1 MPYEKKISRKNPGLI
16 ALSVD
21 DSGSMADPLPGT
33 TDPKHKWTDRYTGIV
48 FKDLLTRSSEML
60 GDSILIKPRY
70 FLHTVVYGGSPRVWG
85 EDCLDIEAVVQKF
98 TSDNNS
104 IGLGGKLGGTDE
116 AAAFQVTLDYLRKA
130 VQEERFRDSFPPIV
144 FHLTDGESQTDGR
157 QLAEQIKQLATSD
170 GNVLIVNAYIGTRTS
185 LNYRDPEDFPG
196 YVDAS
201 EAGPSPDNLRLFEMS
216 SVAPDT
222 IHRNLVDE
230 GIFPNLRPGSRLFFD
245 VRTRDM
251 LKHVIQIVGSIGSR
265 GAR

>member
-1 MPYEKKISRKNPGLI
+1 M
-16 ALSVD
+16 
-21 DSGSMADPLPGT
+21 
-33 TDPKHKWTDRYTGIV
+33 IV
-48 FKDLLTRSSEML
+48 
-60 GDSILIKPRY
+60 G
-70 FLHTVVYGGSPRVWG
+70 
-85 EDCLDIEAVVQKF
+85 
-98 TSDNNS
+98 
-104 IGLGGKLGGTDE
+104 
-116 AAAFQVTLDYLRKA
+116 
-130 VQEERFRDSFPPIV
+130 
-144 FHLTDGESQTDGR
+144 
-157 QLAEQIKQLATSD
+157 
-170 GNVLIVNAYIGTRTS
+170 
-185 LNYRDPEDFPG
+185 DPEDFPG